1 MSAALQLADK
11 VLSDDQ
17 EQVKIGTMAP
27 ITLAQAQS
35 GVASA
40 KQNLILSQTNLQ
52 LEQLL
57 MKNAITK
64 NMQDPH
70 LAEGPG
76 DSHRYL
82 ETGRAV

>member
-1 MSAALQLADK
+1 MNERALQLADK

-57 MKNAITK
+57 MKNAMTK
-64 NMQDPH
+64 NMQDPL
-70 LAEGPG
+70 LAEAPG
-76 DSHRYL
+76 HSDGHAKA
-82 ETGRAV
+82 G

>member
-1 MSAALQLADK
+1 M
-11 VLSDDQ
+11 
-17 EQVKIGTMAP
+17 KIGTLAP

-40 KQNLILSQTNLQ
+40 KQNLIVSQTNLQ

-64 NMQDPH
+64 NMEDPH
-70 LAEGPG
+70 SGRGAGH
-76 DSHRYL
+76 SHRHVKAR
-82 ETGRAV
+82 RAVRSASGART